1 MRGIRMAATLGAA
14 QGCFYDLLKTIGFNQ
29 KNSNTI
35 QYMSKLTS
43 FAKMFFEAMLWITEL
58 IHWTKNNWLAWFSLK
73 YIHNCCSQNCDQGL
87 YSLPFIRSWLHLN
100 ASGRFTW
107 SLQDYGKFCISRNL
121 TNIYPIVVAGWAA
134 DRWVQ
139 DSVPTTSPDKLGA
152 NVGQLFRKSC
162 NSLLCWPPSIR
173 HWLVRKWWNTYSTR
187 HHFSLL
193 GRKLSVP
200 WNLENVFWNGW
211 KCQVITHSWLMGQKQ

>member
-1 MRGIRMAATLGAA
+1 MQVIHWSWTPIGWALNNQWLTAGAVNTLNITWCDSVVLC
-14 QGCFYDLLKTIGFNQ
+14 QYIKWVFQQSIIGFVILQ
-29 KNSNTI
+29 I
-35 QYMSKLTS
+35 QFA

-107 SLQDYGKFCISRNL
+107 SLQDYGKFCISRNF
-121 TNIYPIVVAGWAA
+121 TKIYPIVVACLAA
-134 DRWVQ
+134 KDLSKIQSLPPSLTNWGLIL
-139 DSVPTTSPDKLGA
+139 DNCFEDHA
-152 NVGQLFRKSC
+152 N
-162 NSLLCWPPSIR
+162 NSLLCWSLSIR
-173 HWLVRKWWNTYSTR
+173 HWLVRKWWNSYSSS

-193 GRKLSVP
+193 LIR
-200 WNLENVFWNGW
+200 
-211 KCQVITHSWLMGQKQ
+211 